1 MAKVQ
6 IKSERITPF
15 GGIFH
20 VRELFSRFVGP
31 VVDKVLGL
39 RCTSFGYQY
48 SEIVGSL
55 SSVYFCGGDCVED
68 VTSHLMPHLS
78 LHPTLRTCSSDT
90 ILRGISELAPVM
102 LDGVRG
108 YWAGTTRNCTCSGW
122 RFRRW
127 RARRRN

>member
-1 MAKVQ
+1 M
-6 IKSERITPF
+6 
-15 GGIFH
+15 
-20 VRELFSRFVGP
+20 REHFSRYVGP
-31 VVDKVLGL
+31 VIDKVLGL
-39 RCTSFGYQY
+39 RCTSCGYQY
-48 SEIVGSL
+48 SEIAGSL

-90 ILRGISELAPVM
+90 ILRGISELATVM

-122 RFRRW
+122 RFLRW
-127 RARRRN
+127 RMRR